1 MVAALAFALLCGPAE
16 AAKKKKVKT
25 TFKALKC
32 SGNPTQRRV
41 HELCR
46 THAHTMNTET

>member
-1 MVAALAFALLCGPAE
+1 MCVTATILLLLTMCMGAE

-32 SGNPTQRRV
+32 SACKAVAEEIKQEVEP
-41 HELCR
+41 
-46 THAHTMNTET
+46 AHS